1 MSLASSELGNLNCFF
16 DRNKIIFQR
25 RPFERTDLFLQLK
38 FSVKIFGCVVI
49 RVHLA
54 TKLRCYTKTIAHHF
68 ISLVLRH
75 IDREEASMC
84 LRERS
89 IVHTAAQIDLML
101 VVEIR
106 GINRKAATTPDELQ
120 VTRSLSII
128 ECIKYAPESSN
139 DLIRG

>member
-1 MSLASSELGNLNCFF
+1 M
-16 DRNKIIFQR
+16 
-25 RPFERTDLFLQLK
+25 FLRLK

-54 TKLRCYTKTIAHHF
+54 TELRCYTKTIAHHF

-89 IVHTAAQIDLML
+89 FVHTAAQIDLML

-106 GINRKAATTPDELQ
+106 GIDWKAATTPDELQ
-120 VTRSLSII
+120 VSRSLSFI
-128 ECIKYAPESSN
+128 ECIEYAPESYY